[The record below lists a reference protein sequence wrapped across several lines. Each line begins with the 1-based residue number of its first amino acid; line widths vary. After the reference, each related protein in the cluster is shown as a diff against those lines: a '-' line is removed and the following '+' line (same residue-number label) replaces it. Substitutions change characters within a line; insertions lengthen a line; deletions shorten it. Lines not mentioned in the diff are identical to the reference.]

1 MAGGGVL
8 AGGAFACHAPGAAGG
23 DAGVEAGRQLAAGQL
38 RRMAEAAALQMRYLQ
53 GPLLRAQGAFG
64 DMTKGVG
71 AGIAKRGGVGQG
83 TNRSEENTSELQ
95 SLMRN
100 SYAGFC

>member
-1 MAGGGVL
+1 MRISDWSSDVCSSDL
-8 AGGAFACHAPGAAGG
+8 
-23 DAGVEAGRQLAAGQL
+23 LAAGQL
-38 RRMAEAAALQMRYLQ
+38 RRMAEAEALQMRYLQ

-83 TNRSEENTSELQ
+83 TNTERIEDQQHGTGHRSEERRVGKECVSPCR
-95 SLMRN
+95 SRW
-100 SYAGFC
+100 